1 MPSAPNILRLADGRT
16 LVEQLRL
23 QLGNMGSSVAPAILL
38 ALLLVWTL
46 SNDSNALALRIWC
59 AGVILIKLYCAFDAR
74 RTLASPIAPE
84 RAPRLVWRQ
93 MVLNGIDAIAWG
105 ALAWVTLDTT
115 TVAGSVL
122 VVAVLAGIAGSSMSS
137 LSPVL
142 PVFVVF
148 AAFELL
154 VGTSKLWLLENP
166 AYDALGL
173 AGVLYI
179 ATLLGQARN
188 SARAARAAIDLR
200 FENFDLIER
209 LRVGTEHAQAAHQK
223 AEEANQAKSRF
234 LAAAS
239 HDLRQP
245 IHAQGLFLEVLA
257 RSKLSAVQADALGN
271 ARATWQASAEMLDTL
286 LDFSRIEAG
295 VVEPQMQLFHLQPL
309 LNKIENE
316 LAPQADAK
324 GIVYRSRE
332 THAAVRSDPA
342 LVALILR
349 NLVSNAIRYT
359 ERGGVLVAC
368 RVRGDV
374 LLLEVWDTGI
384 GIAPTQHQEIFR
396 EFHQLGNAERD
407 RRKGLGLGLAIA
419 QGLARALGQD
429 LSLASKPGR
438 GSVFRL
444 SLPVARIGMAS
455 GGLAAAPSPAR
466 VFDVRV
472 LVIDD
477 DESVRAGMRQLLTA
491 WGCRCDVADSIEE
504 AQALAR
510 ANRPGLLIS
519 DYRLRELRTGAEAIA
534 ALRAEFG
541 ARLPALLITGD
552 TAPQRL
558 RDARASGVP
567 LLHKPVLPEQL
578 YNALTLVLNGFDID
592 SSFARLPPLPAAAR
606 AGRGQRVT
614 RP

>member
-1 MPSAPNILRLADGRT
+1 MKNPLRLADGRT

-23 QLGNMGSSVAPAILL
+23 QLGNVGSSVIPTILV
-38 ALLLVWTL
+38 ALILVWVL
-46 SNDSNALALRIWC
+46 SNEHNALALRSW
-59 AGVILIKLYCAFDAR
+59 AGAVILMKLYLAREAR
-74 RTLASPIAPE
+74 RILSSEISFD
-84 RAPRLVWRQ
+84 RAPALVWRQ
-93 MVLNGIDAIAWG
+93 IVLNSIDAAIWG
-105 ALAWVTLDTT
+105 ALAWVTLGTT
-115 TVAGSVL
+115 TVAGSIL
-122 VVAVLAGIAGSSMSS
+122 VVAVLAGVAGSSMSS
-137 LSPVL
+137 LAPVL
-142 PVFVVF
+142 PVFIAFGAVELVVV
-148 AAFELL
+148 A
-154 VGTSKLWLLENP
+154 TKLWTLGDP
-166 AYDALGL
+166 AYNALGV
-173 AGVLYI
+173 AGALYVV
-179 ATLLGQARN
+179 TLLGQARN

-200 FENFDLIER
+200 FENIELIER
-209 LRVGTEHAQAAHQK
+209 LRVETEHAQAAHQK
-223 AEEANQAKSRF
+223 ADEANLAKSKF

-257 RSKLSAVQADALGN
+257 RSKLTAAQYDALAN

-295 VVEPQMQLFHLQPL
+295 VVEPQMQDFHLQPL

-332 THAAVRSDPA
+332 THVAVRSDPA
-342 LVALILR
+342 LVALVLR

-359 ERGGVLVAC
+359 ENGGVLVAC
-368 RVRGDV
+368 RARGDEV
-374 LLLEVWDTGI
+374 QLEVWDTGI
-384 GIAPTQHQEIFR
+384 GIEPAQHEHIFR

-419 QGLARALGQD
+419 QGLARALGHELTLVSQ
-429 LSLASKPGR
+429 PRR

-444 SLPVARIGMAS
+444 SLPLAQMGVAT
-455 GGLAAAPSPAR
+455 GGFEAAPGRAR

-477 DESVRAGMRQLLTA
+477 DEAVRAGMRQLLSA
-491 WGCRCDVADSIEE
+491 WGCECDVADSIEE

-510 ANRPGLLIS
+510 AHPPGLVIS

-541 ARLPALLITGD
+541 EKLPALLITGD

-558 RDARASGVP
+558 REARATGVP
-567 LLHKPVLPEQL
+567 LLHKPVSPNQL
-578 YNALTLVLNGFDID
+578 YHGLMCVLNEVEID
-592 SSFARLPPLPAAAR
+592 SSFALLEAAA
-606 AGRGQRVT
+606 A
-614 RP
+614 PAN

>member
-1 MPSAPNILRLADGRT
+1 MVDKPRLPEERM

-23 QLGNMGSSVAPAILL
+23 QLGNIGASVIPTILL
-38 ALLLVWTL
+38 ALLLVWVL
-46 SNDSNALALRIWC
+46 SNETNALAMRAW
-59 AGVILIKLYCAFDAR
+59 AGTIILLKLYLARDAR
-74 RTLASPIAPE
+74 RLLASEISPASA
-84 RAPRLVWRQ
+84 RRLLARK
-93 MVLNGIDAIAWG
+93 MVLNAIDGVAWG
-105 ALAWVTLDTT
+105 SLAWAALGTT
-115 TVAGSVL
+115 TVAGNVL
-122 VVAVLAGIAGSSMSS
+122 VVAVLAGVAASSMSS
-137 LSPVL
+137 LAPILPAFIVFGTAELIVL
-142 PVFVVF
+142 G
-148 AAFELL
+148 A
-154 VGTSKLWLLENP
+154 KLWTMDDP
-166 AYDALGL
+166 SYDALGV
-173 AGVLYI
+173 AAIIYT
-179 ATLLGQARN
+179 AALLGQARN
-188 SARAARAAIDLR
+188 GSRAARRAIGLR
-200 FENFDLIER
+200 FENLELIER
-209 LRVGTEHAQAAHQK
+209 LRIETEHAQAAHRA
-223 AEEANQAKSRF
+223 AEEANLAKSRF

-245 IHAQGLFLEVLA
+245 IHAQGLFLEVLS
-257 RSKLSAVQADALGN
+257 RTKLSADQYDVLAN

-295 VVEPQMQLFHLQPL
+295 VVEPQAQVFALQPL

-368 RVRGDV
+368 RARGEQV
-374 LLLEVWDTGI
+374 VLEVWDTGI
-384 GIAPTQHQEIFR
+384 GIEPAQHQAIFR

-419 QGLARALGQD
+419 QGLARALGQE
-429 LSLASKPGR
+429 LSLVSVPGR

-444 SLPVARIGMAS
+444 TLPAARAGVVAEVGEP
-455 GGLAAAPSPAR
+455 LPARPR
-466 VFDVRV
+466 VFDLRV

-477 DESVRAGMRQLLTA
+477 DESVRTGMRQLLGA
-491 WGCRCDVADSIEE
+491 WGCACDVADSIEE

-510 ANRPGLLIS
+510 AHRPGLVIS

-541 ARLPALLITGD
+541 ATLPALLITGD

-558 RDARASGVP
+558 REARATGVP
-567 LLHKPVLPEQL
+567 LLHKPVLPSQL
-578 YNALTLVLNGFDID
+578 YRAMTAVLNGRELD
-592 SSFARLPPLPAAAR
+592 SSFAALEAR
-606 AGRGQRVT
+606 RA
-614 RP
+614 

>member
-1 MPSAPNILRLADGRT
+1 MVDKPRLPEERM

-23 QLGNMGSSVAPAILL
+23 QLGNIGASVIPTILL
-38 ALLLVWTL
+38 ALLLVWVL
-46 SNDSNALALRIWC
+46 SNETNALAMRAW
-59 AGVILIKLYCAFDAR
+59 AGTIILLKLYLAWDAR
-74 RTLASPIAPE
+74 RLLASEINPASA
-84 RAPRLVWRQ
+84 RRLLARK
-93 MVLNGIDAIAWG
+93 MVLNAIDGVAWG
-105 ALAWVTLDTT
+105 ALAWAALGST

-122 VVAVLAGIAGSSMSS
+122 VVAVLAGVAGSSMSS
-137 LSPVL
+137 LAPILPAFIVFGTAELVVL
-142 PVFVVF
+142 G
-148 AAFELL
+148 A
-154 VGTSKLWLLENP
+154 KLWSMDDP
-166 AYDALGL
+166 AYDALG
-173 AGVLYI
+173 AAAILYT
-179 ATLLGQARN
+179 AALLGQARN
-188 SARAARAAIDLR
+188 GSRAARRAIGLR
-200 FENFDLIER
+200 FENLELIER
-209 LRVGTEHAQAAHQK
+209 LRIETEHAQAAHRA
-223 AEEANQAKSRF
+223 AEEANLAKSRF

-245 IHAQGLFLEVLA
+245 IHAQGLFLEVLS
-257 RSKLSAVQADALGN
+257 RTKLSADQYDVLAN

-295 VVEPQMQLFHLQPL
+295 VVEPQAQVFALQPL

-359 ERGGVLVAC
+359 ERGGVLVAY
-368 RVRGDV
+368 RARGEQV
-374 LLLEVWDTGI
+374 VLEVWDTGI
-384 GIAPTQHQEIFR
+384 GIEPAQHQAIFR

-419 QGLARALGQD
+419 HGLARALGQE
-429 LSLASKPGR
+429 LSLVSVPGR

-444 SLPVARIGMAS
+444 TLPAARAGVVADVGEPLPAQ
-455 GGLAAAPSPAR
+455 AR
-466 VFDVRV
+466 VFDLRV

-477 DESVRAGMRQLLTA
+477 DESVRTGMRQLLGA
-491 WGCRCDVADSIEE
+491 WGCACDVADSIEE

-510 ANRPGLLIS
+510 AHRPGLVIS

-534 ALRAEFG
+534 ALRTEFG
-541 ARLPALLITGD
+541 ATLPALLITGD

-558 RDARASGVP
+558 REARATGVP
-567 LLHKPVLPEQL
+567 LLHKPVLPSQL
-578 YNALTLVLNGFDID
+578 YRAMTAVLNGRELD
-592 SSFARLPPLPAAAR
+592 SSFAALDAR
-606 AGRGQRVT
+606 RA
-614 RP
+614 

>member
-1 MPSAPNILRLADGRT
+1 MTDPLRLADGRT

-23 QLGNMGSSVAPAILL
+23 QLGNVGSSVVPSILL
-38 ALLLVWTL
+38 ALLLVGIL
-46 SNDSNALALRIWC
+46 SNDANQLALRAWC
-59 AGVILIKLYCAFDAR
+59 GAVILIKLYCARDAR
-74 RTLASPIAPE
+74 RLLASVIAQE
-84 RAPRLVWRQ
+84 RARALVWRQ
-93 MVLNGIDAIAWG
+93 IVLNAVDAAAWG
-105 ALAWVTLDTT
+105 ALAWATLGTT
-115 TVAGSVL
+115 TVAGSIL

-137 LSPVL
+137 LAPVL

-148 AAFELL
+148 GAVELIVL
-154 VGTSKLWLLENP
+154 ASKLWLLGDR
-166 AYDALGL
+166 AYNALGV
-173 AGVLYI
+173 AGLLYV

-188 SARAARAAIDLR
+188 SSRAARAAIALR
-200 FENFDLIER
+200 FENLELIER
-209 LRVGTEHAQAAHQK
+209 LRVETEHAQAAHRV
-223 AEEANQAKSRF
+223 ADEANLAKSRF

-257 RSKLSAVQADALGN
+257 RSKLSASQYDALAN

-295 VVEPQMQLFHLQPL
+295 VVEPQMQTFPLQPL

-332 THAAVRSDPA
+332 TPVVVRSDPA

-359 ERGGVLVAC
+359 EQGGVLVAC
-368 RVRGDV
+368 RARGSEV
-374 LLLEVWDTGI
+374 LLEVWDTGI
-384 GIAPTQHQEIFR
+384 GIEPTQHQDIFR

-419 QGLARALGQD
+419 QGLARALGHT
-429 LSLASKPGR
+429 LSLASTPGR

-444 SLPVARIGMAS
+444 GLPVAQQ
-455 GGLAAAPSPAR
+455 AAADGTLGIAPSHAR

-477 DESVRAGMRQLLTA
+477 DETVRAGMRQLLNA
-491 WGCRCDVADSIEE
+491 WGCECDVADSIEE
-504 AQALAR
+504 AQTLAR
-510 ANRPGLLIS
+510 AHPPGLVIS

-534 ALRAEFG
+534 LLREEFG
-541 ARLPALLITGD
+541 AELPALLITGD

-558 RDARASGVP
+558 REARASGVP
-567 LLHKPVLPEQL
+567 LLHKPVSPNQL
-578 YNALTLVLNGFDID
+578 HHGLLCVLNAVEMD
-592 SSFARLPPLPAAAR
+592 SAFALLDAAPGTALAERRR
-606 AGRGQRVT
+606 ANG
-614 RP
+614 

>member
-1 MPSAPNILRLADGRT
+1 MSRFLRLADGRT

-23 QLGNMGSSVAPAILL
+23 QLGNVGSSVVPTILI
-38 ALLLVWTL
+38 ALLLVWVL
-46 SNDSNALALRIWC
+46 SNDSNALALRLW
-59 AGVILIKLYCAFDAR
+59 AGALILIKLYCARDAR
-74 RTLASPIAPE
+74 RTLASEISFE
-84 RAPRLVWRQ
+84 RARHLVWRQ
-93 MVLNGIDAIAWG
+93 MVLNFIDAAAWG
-105 ALAWVTLDTT
+105 ALAWVALGTT
-115 TVAGSVL
+115 SVTGSIL
-122 VVAVLAGIAGSSMSS
+122 VIAVLAGVAGSSMSS

-148 AAFELL
+148 GTVEMAVVAAKLVLL
-154 VGTSKLWLLENP
+154 GDP
-166 AYDALGL
+166 AYNALGVG
-173 AGVLYI
+173 AVLYV

-200 FENFDLIER
+200 FENLELIER
-209 LRVGTEHAQAAHQK
+209 LQVETGHAQAAQLK
-223 AEEANQAKSRF
+223 ADQANLAKSKF

-257 RSKLSAVQADALGN
+257 RSKLSAAQYDALAN

-295 VVEPQMQLFHLQPL
+295 VVEPQMQDFQLQPL
-309 LNKIENE
+309 LNRIENE

-359 ERGGVLVAC
+359 DSGGVLVAS
-368 RVRGDV
+368 RRRGNE
-374 LLLEVWDTGI
+374 LLIEVWDTGI
-384 GIAPTQHQEIFR
+384 GIEPTQHREIFR

-419 QGLARALGQD
+419 QGLARALGHT
-429 LSLASKPGR
+429 LSLVSEPQR

-444 SLPVARIGMAS
+444 ALPLAQVGVAS
-455 GGLAAAPSPAR
+455 GRLEVPAGHAR

-477 DESVRAGMRQLLTA
+477 DEAVRAGMRQLLRA
-491 WGCRCDVADSIEE
+491 WGCECDVADSIEE
-504 AQALAR
+504 ALALAR
-510 ANRPGLLIS
+510 ANPPGLVIS
-519 DYRLRELRTGAEAIA
+519 DYRLRELRTGAEAITT
-534 ALRAEFG
+534 LRAEFG
-541 ARLPALLITGD
+541 ERLPALLITGD

-558 RDARASGVP
+558 REARASGVP
-567 LLHKPVLPEQL
+567 LLHKPVSPDQL
-578 YNALTLVLNGFDID
+578 YRGLTCVLNDLEID
-592 SSFARLPPLPAAAR
+592 SAFAVLEAVPVERRRR
-606 AGRGQRVT
+606 A
-614 RP
+614 

>member
-1 MPSAPNILRLADGRT
+1 MVGASRLPEDRM

-23 QLGNMGSSVAPAILL
+23 QLGNIGASLIPTILL
-38 ALLLVWTL
+38 ALLLVWVL
-46 SNDSNALALRIWC
+46 SNESNALAMRAW
-59 AGVILIKLYCAFDAR
+59 AGVIILIKLYLARDAR
-74 RTLASPIAPE
+74 RLLASEISPASA
-84 RAPRLVWRQ
+84 RGLLLRKL
-93 MVLNGIDAIAWG
+93 VLNLIDGAAWG
-105 ALAWVTLDTT
+105 SLAWAALGTT
-115 TVAGSVL
+115 TMAGNVL
-122 VVAVLAGIAGSSMSS
+122 VLAVLAGVAGSSMSS
-137 LSPVL
+137 LAPIFPAFIVFGATELIVL
-142 PVFVVF
+142 
-148 AAFELL
+148 
-154 VGTSKLWLLENP
+154 GSKLWTMGDP
-166 AYDALGL
+166 AYDALGVAAIIYSAAL
-173 AGVLYI
+173 V
-179 ATLLGQARN
+179 GQARN
-188 SARAARAAIDLR
+188 GSRAARRAIGLR
-200 FENFDLIER
+200 FENHELIER
-209 LRVGTEHAQAAHQK
+209 LRIETEHAQAAHRT
-223 AEEANQAKSRF
+223 AEEANLAKSRF

-257 RSKLSAVQADALGN
+257 RSKLSADQYDALAN

-295 VVEPQMQLFHLQPL
+295 VVEPQMQVFPLQPL

-359 ERGGVLVAC
+359 EQGGVLVAC
-368 RVRGDV
+368 RARGEQV
-374 LLLEVWDTGI
+374 LIEVWDTGI
-384 GIAPTQHQEIFR
+384 GIEPAQHRAIFR

-419 QGLARALGQD
+419 QGLARALGQP
-429 LSLASKPGR
+429 LALASTPGR

-444 SLPVARIGMAS
+444 ALPAALAGVVAEG
-455 GGLAAAPSPAR
+455 AAEAVPGPAR
-466 VFDVRV
+466 VFDLRV

-477 DESVRAGMRQLLTA
+477 DESVRTGMRQLLGA
-491 WGCRCDVADSIEE
+491 WGCVCDVADSIEE

-510 ANRPGLLIS
+510 THRPGLVIS

-541 ARLPALLITGD
+541 TDLPALLITGD

-558 RDARASGVP
+558 REARATGVP
-567 LLHKPVLPEQL
+567 LLHKPVLPSQL
-578 YNALTLVLNGFDID
+578 HRAMSAVLMGRELD
-592 SSFARLPPLPAAAR
+592 SSFAGLEMRR
-606 AGRGQRVT
+606 A
-614 RP
+614 